1 MDERTGS
8 VRRDPLGEPQT
19 DPIPPTTDPNF
30 DPATATPTEPLGA
43 AALDEADAN
52 RVEIERTRAEI
63 ERTRADMSETVDAI
77 QGRLSPENLKEQA
90 KDRVKEATVGKAK
103 DAGNSVVET
112 IKENPL
118 PAALTGL
125 GIGWI
130 LAKARQRSTSPPVH
144 AYNVRE
150 YDAAGAYPATYDRP
164 PYADEYTAGGST
176 TGGVVERTR
185 DKVGETTGRV
195 QDRAGQAA
203 SRAGDAVSN
212 AGSATKNLGERTR
225 QTAQRASAGFGR
237 MLRENPLAVGALA
250 TGVGAAVGLAIPET
264 SKEHEV
270 MGEARDNLVN
280 QAQEKVQETQDKA
293 QQVAQEAKNAAQQEA
308 ENQGLTSG

>member
-1 MDERTGS
+1 MDERTGA
-8 VRRDPLGEPQT
+8 VRRDPLGEPQP
-19 DPIPPTTDPNF
+19 DPIPPVTDPNF
-30 DPATATPTEPLGA
+30 DPATATPTDALA
-43 AALDEADAN
+43 ATALDEADAN

-77 QGRLSPENLKEQA
+77 QERLSPENLKEQA
-90 KDRVKEATVGKAK
+90 KDRVKDATVGKAK
-103 DAGNSVVET
+103 GAGNSVVET

-130 LAKARQRSTSPPVH
+130 LAKARQRSTSPPLH
-144 AYNVRE
+144 IRE
-150 YDAAGAYPATYDRP
+150 YEAAGASPTTYDQP
-164 PYADEYTAGGST
+164 PYADDYIAEGST
-176 TGGVVERTR
+176 TGRVVERTR
-185 DKVGETTGRV
+185 DKVGETTSRV

-225 QTAQRASAGFGR
+225 QGAQRASAGFGR
-237 MLRENPLAVGALA
+237 MVQENPLAVGALA
-250 TGVGAAVGLAIPET
+250 AGVGAAVGLAIPET

-280 QAQEKVQETQDKA
+280 QAQEKVQEAQGKA